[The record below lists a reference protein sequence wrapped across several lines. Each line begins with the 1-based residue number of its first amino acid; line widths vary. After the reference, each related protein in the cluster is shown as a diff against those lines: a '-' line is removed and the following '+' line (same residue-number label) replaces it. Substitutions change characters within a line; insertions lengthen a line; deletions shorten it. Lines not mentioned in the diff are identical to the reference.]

1 MDWLINHWSDVLIIA
16 AGIILV
22 ASAVVKMTPGEADN
36 KILKK
41 IIAIF
46 QFLALTP
53 RGRKK

>member
-1 MDWLINHWSDVLIIA
+1 MDWLINHWSDVLVIA
-16 AGIILV
+16 AGIISV